1 MERMIASARQM
12 TSGPQRSH
20 SLLSSV
26 GEFGLMSVVHIRHV
40 AQTELFE
47 QGDSCSPQELV
58 ATALFGRIK
67 DLKQFIVD

>member
-1 MERMIASARQM
+1 
-12 TSGPQRSH
+12 
-20 SLLSSV
+20 
-26 GEFGLMSVVHIRHV
+26 MSVVHIRHV

-67 DLKQFIVD
+67 DLKQFIID